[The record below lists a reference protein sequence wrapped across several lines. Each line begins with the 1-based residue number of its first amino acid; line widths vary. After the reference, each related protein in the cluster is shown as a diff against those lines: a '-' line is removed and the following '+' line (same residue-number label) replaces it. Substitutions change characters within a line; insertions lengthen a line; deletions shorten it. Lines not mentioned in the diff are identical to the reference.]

1 MKAQCRKNLFLQKH
15 KAMSKKNKNN
25 PGGIIFSTNPHFE
38 YEKEEQDAII
48 TLPPDKQNLK
58 IWLDSKQRKGKTVTL
73 IEGFEGTPEDLRDL
87 EKQLKNLCGS
97 GGSSK
102 DGEILIQGDFREK
115 ILLFLT
121 TKGYKAK
128 KAGG

>member
-1 MKAQCRKNLFLQKH
+1 
-15 KAMSKKNKNN
+15 MSKKSKKNL
-25 PGGIIFSTNPHFE
+25 GGIVFSTNPDYE
-38 YEKEEQDAII
+38 YTPDKQDDLE
-48 TLPPDKQNLK
+48 TLPPEKQNLK

-73 IEGFEGTPEDLRDL
+73 ITGFIGTPYDLKDL

-102 DGEILIQGDFREK
+102 EGEILIQGDNREK
-115 ILLFLT
+115 ILNFLMQ
-121 TKGYKAK
+121 KGYKAK

>member
-1 MKAQCRKNLFLQKH
+1 MT
-15 KAMSKKNKNN
+15 KKNKNN
-25 PGGIIFSTNPHFE
+25 QGGIIFSTNPQFE
-38 YEKEEQDAII
+38 YENNDDPVIE
-48 TLPPDKQNLK
+48 TLPPEKQNLK

-73 IEGFEGTPEDLRDL
+73 ITGFEGTAEDLKDL

-102 DGEILIQGDFREK
+102 DGDVLIQGDFRDK
-115 ILLFLT
+115 ILTYLT
-121 TKGYKAK
+121 GKGYKAK

>member
-1 MKAQCRKNLFLQKH
+1 MA
-15 KAMSKKNKNN
+15 KKQRNN
-25 PGGIIFSTNPHFE
+25 QGGIIFSTNPQFE
-38 YEKEEQDAII
+38 YESNDQEANE
-48 TLPPDKQNLK
+48 TLPPEKQNLK

-73 IEGFEGTPEDLRDL
+73 ITEFKGTPEDLKEL
-87 EKQLKNLCGS
+87 EKKLKNICGS

-115 ILLFLT
+115 ILIYLT
-121 TKGYKAK
+121 DKGYKAK

>member
-1 MKAQCRKNLFLQKH
+1 
-15 KAMSKKNKNN
+15 MSKKGKNSS
-25 PGGIIFSTNPHFE
+25 GGIIFSTN
-38 YEKEEQDAII
+38 KEFQIENESDENIES
-48 TLPPDKQNLK
+48 LPPEKQNLK

-73 IEGFEGTPEDLRDL
+73 ITGFIGPQQDLKEL

-115 ILLFLT
+115 IFNWLLN
-121 TKGYKAK
+121 KGFKIK